1 MKKLLLL
8 LSLATPCFSQGPSP
22 SAYIGGLTSADGV
35 NWTELVS
42 TATTGP
48 VSPTQYG
55 GLLGYNK
62 ATGAWYPCSVASPC
76 TGSGGGGGGGGPVLE
91 TNGVANAS
99 QTLLN
104 LIQGTNITLTNSGGG
119 VTISDPNAIVSG
131 GTAGGALAGTY
142 PNPTIAGISSQYTI
156 PMSDGS
162 GHLVPSG
169 MVSDGTFFG
178 DVVSNGQATFNAGY
192 QMISIAVP
200 LNGIFLQNATC
211 TAASSETGS
220 NIELLTDN
228 LNLSMSLGE
237 SSQCATGVGDNGPR
251 ANYLRANG
259 ASDLWIGNEFSG
271 GVIHIFQA
279 SSVTNDTA
287 TFNVNN
293 TGSNSRM
300 ALPRLLSNQGPG
312 ILAILPTSGEITIAS
327 TAQQTITLGTTALVL
342 GSTVTSVAG
351 LAVNGVTLNSTGS
364 SSLFLTQAGT
374 YASASGST
382 GISGATAG
390 QALIAGSATTAT
402 SSIPINGAGAGLVTG
417 PSAPTSGD
425 VAFFTGGAGAI
436 TDGLIAGANLV
447 TAASALTAN
456 QIVLGAGSKTTAV
469 LGSLG
474 TTTTV
479 LHGNAAGAPS
489 FGAVVLTTDVSGN
502 LPNANLATQTANTVL
517 GALTATTPSGLAVPS
532 CSGATNALTWTSG
545 TGFGC
550 NTISA
555 GTGTVTSFSA
565 GTLSPLFTTSVATST
580 TTPALSFTLTNAAA
594 NTVFGNPTGSS
605 AAPSY
610 TSAPSVVTLT
620 TSTSTTSPLF
630 LSGTPAITDTGIWMQ
645 ATGNTNSYYQASLQN
660 TNAGATA
667 STDLVINNDQATA
680 TTHFIDMGIN
690 SSGFTGTGSLNIA
703 GAGYLYT
710 NTGDFVLGTS
720 TANAIHFVYNSGATD
735 SMLINANGVSFPTI
749 TTTAS
754 TAPACFNGTL
764 GSITNV
770 GCASGATTLAGLA
783 AGLAPSSSGTYDF
796 NNNAITTTGIITG
809 NSVTSGNY
817 RTPNGS
823 TSLNFAVMSGG
834 NWTANNPFITVTAPV
849 VPSSLAATPS
859 QVATSGTFSNTGTT
873 TGSWIGVSLGN
884 TFGASTSN
892 VYNGSAPIQQLRL
905 SPTINVATTSTT
917 GYAALMV
924 NVTETSIS
932 TGATNYLTRLQQGG
946 ADRFTVTNTGF
957 ANAVQL
963 NSTLGSGTVTNTPA
977 TGVTSVTCQTATCNV
992 NGGTYTVVGGTAT
1005 TGTFVT
1011 LAWPTTTTAWR
1022 CTTNMNG
1029 GGTFLGLGH
1038 SVATA
1043 TGMTVSSA
1051 ITILSTTF
1059 TFDYSCQP

>member
-1 MKKLLLL
+1 MNKLLLL
-8 LSLATPCFSQGPSP
+8 TIALALASPCMAQTIAPS
-22 SAYIGGLTSADGV
+22 SYIGGLTSTDGL
-35 NWTELVS
+35 NWDPLTS
-42 TATTGP
+42 TLTTGP
-48 VSPTQYG
+48 IAPNTYG
-55 GLLGYNK
+55 GLLGYNSS
-62 ATGAWYPCSVASPC
+62 TLQWYPCSVASPC
-76 TGSGGGGGGGGPVLE
+76 LGAGGGGGGGGPLLE

-119 VTISDPNAIVSG
+119 VTVNS
-131 GTAGGALAGTY
+131 TAGGGITQLTGAVLAG
-142 PNPTIAGISSQYTI
+142 PGSGSVASTIANLGASGNL
-156 PMSDGS
+156 PMSNGS
-162 GHLVPSG
+162 GTFTPSG
-169 MVSDGTFFG
+169 ITFDSLGDMNDINSFDGLLGLTVLNTDCTVNSGTAIELAGENTGGNGGLFLQHNTSCYSGTNPNMTNISGPSINSIYSEDGLPFWIIGELGGAISLGDGTDQPNLVVNHVGQIAGGSGVALSYFG
-178 DVVSNGQATFNAGY
+178 TTS
-192 QMISIAVP
+192 
-200 LNGIFLQNATC
+200 
-211 TAASSETGS
+211 
-220 NIELLTDN
+220 
-228 LNLSMSLGE
+228 
-237 SSQCATGVGDNGPR
+237 
-251 ANYLRANG
+251 ANG
-259 ASDLWIGNEFSG
+259 M
-271 GVIHIFQA
+271 
-279 SSVTNDTA
+279 
-287 TFNVNN
+287 
-293 TGSNSRM
+293 TG
-300 ALPRLLSNQGPG
+300 G
-312 ILAILPTSGEITIAS
+312 ILASLPSTAPGGGAGVPGEVVLATTAQKTITINS
-327 TAQQTITLGTTALVL
+327 TACVL
-342 GSTVTSVAG
+342 GGTCTVTTTSP
-351 LAVNGVTLNSTGS
+351 
-364 SSLFLTQAGT
+364 
-374 YASASGST
+374 
-382 GISGATAG
+382 ISGATAG
-390 QALIAGSATTAT
+390 QVLIAGSATTAT
-402 SSIPINGAGAGLVTG
+402 SSIAINGAGAGLVTG

-456 QIVLGAGSKTTAV
+456 QIVLGAGSKTTTV

-479 LHGNAAGAPS
+479 LHGNAVGAPS

-565 GTLSPLFTTSVATST
+565 GTLSPLFTTSVATAT

-620 TSTSTTSPLF
+620 TSTSVTSPLF

-720 TANAIHFVYNSGATD
+720 TANAIHFVYNSGTTD
-735 SMLINANGVSFPTI
+735 TMLVNANGVSFPTI

-754 TAPACFNGTL
+754 TAATCFNGTL

-770 GCASGATTLAGLA
+770 GCAAGATTLAGLA

-932 TGATNYLTRLQQGG
+932 AGTTNYLTRLQQGG

-977 TGVTSVTCQTATCNV
+977 TGVTSVTCQTTTCNV